1 MDCLYIADENLRV
14 SLAAS
19 RPFILFTI
27 FLKLKTNYGLL
38 DRFKILIIKKKKEFR
53 EV

>member
-19 RPFILFTI
+19 RPFILFNI
-27 FLKLKTNYGLL
+27 FKKLKTNYDLL
-38 DRFKILIIKKKKEFR
+38 DRFNILL
-53 EV
+53 